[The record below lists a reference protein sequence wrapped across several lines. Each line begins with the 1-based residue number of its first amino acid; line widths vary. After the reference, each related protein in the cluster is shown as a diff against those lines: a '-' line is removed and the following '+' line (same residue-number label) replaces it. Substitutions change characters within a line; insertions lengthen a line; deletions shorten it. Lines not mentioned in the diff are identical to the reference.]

1 MEAAIIKKRR
11 TAIQKIKFP
20 TIINNYSTQSKWVL
34 KNHASTIRFGESL
47 AKELTDTKILFLD
60 GPLGAGKTSLVKGIG
75 KGLGINEPITSP
87 TFALAHHYLTGIRA
101 LIHIDLYRLEGGKA
115 ADELFLE
122 EEEISNQ
129 INGLIV
135 IEWPSRL
142 NLVIDDAFTIK
153 ISYLS
158 NSGREVELRS

>member
-1 MEAAIIKKRR
+1 M
-11 TAIQKIKFP
+11 T
-20 TIINNYSTQSKWVL
+20 
-34 KNHASTIRFGESL
+34 FGESL
-47 AKELTDTKILFLD
+47 ANQLRYTKILLLD

-87 TFALAHHYLTGIRA
+87 TFALAHHYLTGTRA
-101 LIHIDLYRLEGGKA
+101 LLHLDLYRLEDETA
-115 ADELFLE
+115 ANALFIE

-129 INGLIV
+129 LNGLIV

-142 NLVIDDAFTIK
+142 NLVIDDACRMR

-158 NSGREVELRS
+158 NEGREVELISSSKDSKNVCTSEELG

>member
-1 MEAAIIKKRR
+1 M
-11 TAIQKIKFP
+11 T
-20 TIINNYSTQSKWVL
+20 
-34 KNHASTIRFGESL
+34 FGESL
-47 AKELTDTKILFLD
+47 ANQLRYTKILLLD

-87 TFALAHHYLTGIRA
+87 TFALAHHYLTGTRA
-101 LIHIDLYRLEGGKA
+101 LLHLDLYRLEDETA
-115 ADELFLE
+115 ANALFIE

-129 INGLIV
+129 LNGLIV

-142 NLVIDDAFTIK
+142 NLLIDDACRMR

-158 NSGREVELRS
+158 NEGREVELISSSKDSKNVCTSEELG

>member
-1 MEAAIIKKRR
+1 MK
-11 TAIQKIKFP
+11 
-20 TIINNYSTQSKWVL
+20 
-34 KNHASTIRFGESL
+34 FGEAL
-47 AKELTDTKILFLD
+47 ANQLRYTRILLLD

-87 TFALAHHYLTGIRA
+87 TFALAHHYLTGTRA
-101 LIHIDLYRLEGGKA
+101 LLHLDLYRLEDETA
-115 ADELFLE
+115 ANALFIE

-129 INGLIV
+129 LNGLIV

-142 NLVIDDAFTIK
+142 NLVIDDACRMR

-158 NSGREVELRS
+158 NEGREVELISSSKDSKNVCTSEELG

>member
-1 MEAAIIKKRR
+1 MK
-11 TAIQKIKFP
+11 
-20 TIINNYSTQSKWVL
+20 
-34 KNHASTIRFGESL
+34 FGESL
-47 AKELTDTKILFLD
+47 ANQLRYTKILLLD

-87 TFALAHHYLTGIRA
+87 TFALAHHYLTGTRA
-101 LIHIDLYRLEGGKA
+101 LLHLDLYRLEDETA
-115 ADELFLE
+115 ANELFIE

-129 INGLIV
+129 LNGLIV

-142 NLVIDDAFTIK
+142 NLVIDDACRMR

-158 NSGREVELRS
+158 NEGREVELISSSKDSKNVCTSEELG

>member
-1 MEAAIIKKRR
+1 MK
-11 TAIQKIKFP
+11 
-20 TIINNYSTQSKWVL
+20 
-34 KNHASTIRFGESL
+34 FGESL
-47 AKELTDTKILFLD
+47 ANQLRYTKILLLD

-87 TFALAHHYLTGIRA
+87 TFALAHHYLTGTRA
-101 LIHIDLYRLEGGKA
+101 LLHLDLYRLEDETA
-115 ADELFLE
+115 ANALFIE

-129 INGLIV
+129 LNGLIV

-142 NLVIDDAFTIK
+142 NLVIDDACRMR

-158 NSGREVELRS
+158 NEGREVELISSSKDSKNVCTSEELG